1 MTTGKTISNGTL
13 EREPLSR
20 SGVRYFFMTDVETRR
35 GTGAPACR
43 VRQVH
48 GKKIVEVDEGNFKV
62 LAAPSPKVE
71 ADGLVTRMRGVV
83 LAVASADCVPLL
95 MFDEEKKVIAAVHA
109 GWRGSFE
116 RIGPAALEKMMK
128 KTGGSAAH
136 VRCLIGPSIRSCC
149 FEVRSDLTERF
160 MKLFPRW
167 DDLITDS
174 GNRMTFDLQELNRR
188 QLVEA
193 GVSPD
198 SIHILPVCTF
208 CDPSRLPSYRRD
220 GKKAGRML
228 SGIILD

>member
-1 MTTGKTISNGTL
+1 MTIGKAISDGTM

-20 SGVRYFFMTDVETRR
+20 SGVRYFFMTDGENRR
-35 GTGAPACR
+35 GIGAPVCR

-48 GKKIVEVDEGNFKV
+48 GKEIVEVDEGNCAA
-62 LAAPSPKVE
+62 LAAPSPQVE
-71 ADGLVTRMRGVV
+71 ADGLATRMRGTI

-95 MFDEEKKVIAAVHA
+95 LFDEEKKVIAAVHA

-116 RIGPAALEKMMK
+116 RIGPAALEKMTK
-128 KTGGSAAH
+128 KMGGSAAH

-149 FEVRSDLTERF
+149 FEVRSDLTGRF
-160 MKLFPRW
+160 LGLFPGW
-167 DDLITDS
+167 ADLISDS
-174 GNRMTFDLQELNRR
+174 GNRMTFDLQEFNRR

-198 SIHILPVCTF
+198 KIHILPVCTF
-208 CDPSRLPSYRRD
+208 CDPGRLPSYRRD